1 MRLVIEQ
8 SDFRRLSAQTR
19 KELLET
25 FTGKSLP
32 APQPAKAPAKA

>member
-19 KELLET
+19 KELIEV
-25 FTGKSLP
+25 FTGKTLP
-32 APQPAKAPAKA
+32 APQPPKSPAKA